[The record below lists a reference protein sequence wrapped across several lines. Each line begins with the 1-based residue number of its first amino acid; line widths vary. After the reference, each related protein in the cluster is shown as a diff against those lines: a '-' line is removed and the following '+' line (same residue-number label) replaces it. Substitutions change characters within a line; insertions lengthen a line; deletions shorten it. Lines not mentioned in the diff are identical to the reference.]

1 MTHQEIQQL
10 IDRYLDGETTPAE
23 ELQLARALRSLC
35 GDAVA
40 SLPADWQAVL
50 LMLGELA
57 EGEAAYDRIVA
68 ARRPKA
74 RVLSLKWPWVA
85 ASLAVAATLLLL
97 FVFSHRAVENTEP
110 QQPLIAEVT
119 MPPARQELAEEKPQT
134 QQVSVK
140 DKPQT
145 QQVSVKDKPQPQR
158 VSARRTSAPRA
169 VRRAA
174 DVALPDTLGDGIWQ
188 QKENVELALRLLADC
203 EAAILRGEQE
213 IRNNIIEATYHAT
226 PQPENAILVTNEL
239 GDYEVI
245 ETRNIIEI

>member
-74 RVLSLKWPWVA
+74 RVLSLKWPWAA

-119 MPPARQELAEEKPQT
+119 TPPAPQELVKEKPQT

-140 DKPQT
+140 EKPQA
-145 QQVSVKDKPQPQR
+145 QQ

-213 IRNNIIEATYHAT
+213 IRNNIIEATYRAT

>member
-68 ARRPKA
+68 ACRPKA
-74 RVLSLKWPWVA
+74 RVISLKWPWVA

-97 FVFSHRAVENTEP
+97 FFFSHRAVENTEP

-140 DKPQT
+140 DKPQ
-145 QQVSVKDKPQPQR
+145 PQR
-158 VSARRTSAPRA
+158 VSARRRSAPRA

-213 IRNNIIEATYHAT
+213 IRNNIIEATYRAT

>member
-35 GDAVA
+35 GDAA
-40 SLPADWQAVL
+40 APLPADWQAVL

-97 FVFSHRAVENTEP
+97 FFFSHRAVENTEP

-119 MPPARQELAEEKPQT
+119 TPPAPQELAEEKPQA

-140 DKPQT
+140 DKPQA
-145 QQVSVKDKPQPQR
+145 KR

-203 EAAILRGEQE
+203 EAALLRGEQE
-213 IRNNIIEATYHAT
+213 IRNNIIEATYRAT

>member
-40 SLPADWQAVL
+40 PLPADWQAVL

-68 ARRPKA
+68 ARQPKA
-74 RVLSLKWPWVA
+74 RVLSLKWPWAA

-119 MPPARQELAEEKPQT
+119 TPPARQELAEEKPQT

-140 DKPQT
+140 DKPQA
-145 QQVSVKDKPQPQR
+145 KR

-213 IRNNIIEATYHAT
+213 IRNNIIEATYRAT

>member
-74 RVLSLKWPWVA
+74 RVLSLKWPWAA

-119 MPPARQELAEEKPQT
+119 TPPAPQELVKEKPQT

-140 DKPQT
+140 EKPQA
-145 QQVSVKDKPQPQR
+145 QQ

-174 DVALPDTLGDGIWQ
+174 DGAMPDTLGDSIWQ

-213 IRNNIIEATYHAT
+213 IRNNIIEATYRAT

>member
-74 RVLSLKWPWVA
+74 RVLSLKWPWAA

-97 FVFSHRAVENTEP
+97 FVFSHRTVENTEP

-119 MPPARQELAEEKPQT
+119 TPPAPQELVKEKPQT

-140 DKPQT
+140 EKPQP

-158 VSARRTSAPRA
+158 VSARRRSAPRA

>member
-119 MPPARQELAEEKPQT
+119 TPPARQELAEEKPQT

-140 DKPQT
+140 DKPQ
-145 QQVSVKDKPQPQR
+145 PQR
-158 VSARRTSAPRA
+158 VSARRRSAPRA